1 MAGSVT
7 DMDQFVIE
15 NYRCF
20 YREQTARLA
29 PLTLLVGDNSTGK
42 TSFLALLRSLWDY
55 AFDFREPDFK
65 LDPFDLGS
73 FDEISHHRGARGG
86 QADTFTA
93 SFSLHSYRTGTA
105 ISDETPFEF
114 KVVFGKQGTVPIP
127 IERHIKIGAYWTRE
141 TLATGKSSEIQVGTP
156 RGSWNIVLPKSIRE
170 QRSQMLGRP
179 FEISIVMQS
188 FFSVFREEKDTMT
201 AQTIQFKED
210 IFRPLAS
217 SPPLEEEDAEALA
230 TLAWTFAE
238 KFIPDDAKQSFAS
251 APVRSKPRRTYD
263 PAKPAPDPE
272 GDYIP
277 MLLANEFSLNE
288 EGWNDLKAKLERF
301 GAASGL
307 FHDIAIKKLGQWDS
321 APFQV
326 QIRKRGQQRLG
337 PYRNLID
344 MGYGISQVL
353 PVLTELMRA
362 PRSPLM
368 LLQQPEVHL
377 HPSAQAALGSL
388 FCQIAGSNR
397 RLVVETHSDH
407 LLDRV
412 RMDIRDKAS
421 DLTPDDVSILFFDRE
436 DLDTRIHSIRI
447 DEYGNIQD
455 APPSYR
461 QFFLE
466 EIEKSLG
473 I

>member
-1 MAGSVT
+1 MSYIDKITV
-7 DMDQFVIE
+7 E

-20 YREQTARLA
+20 YRGQTARLA

-42 TSFLALLRSLWDY
+42 TSFLALLRCLWDY
-55 AFDFREPDFK
+55 AFAFQEPDFK
-65 LDPFDLGS
+65 LEPFDLGS
-73 FDEISHHRGARGG
+73 FDEIAHHRGARGS
-86 QADTFTA
+86 QASTFTA
-93 SFSLHSYRTGTA
+93 GFFLNPYRPLITA
-105 ISDETPFEF
+105 LSKAPFEF
-114 KVVFGKQGTVPIP
+114 RIVFGKQGTIPIP
-127 IERHIKIGAYWTRE
+127 IERHMRGGAYWTRE
-141 TLATGKSSEIQVGTP
+141 SLEAGKPPNIQIGTS
-156 RGSWNIVLPKSIRE
+156 RGSWNIVLPENVKLFSSTFR
-170 QRSQMLGRP
+170 RP
-179 FEISIVMQS
+179 FGISMLIQS
-188 FFSVFREEKDTMT
+188 FFAGFREEK
-201 AQTIQFKED
+201 ELGE
-210 IFRPLAS
+210 IFQPISS
-217 SPPLEEEDAEALA
+217 SPPFQAEDAKALDN
-230 TLAWTFAE
+230 LAKILQVVQGDSE
-238 KFIPDDAKQSFAS
+238 PAS
-251 APVRSKPRRTYD
+251 VGAPVRSKPRRTYD

-277 MLLANEFSLNE
+277 MFLANEFSLNR
-288 EGWNDLKAKLERF
+288 EGWNELKAELEKF
-301 GAASGL
+301 GENSGL
-307 FHDIAIKKLGQWDS
+307 FNDIVIKRLGQSGS

-326 QIRKRGQQRLG
+326 QIRKRGQRRKG

-344 MGYGISQVL
+344 MGYGVSQVL
-353 PVLTELMRA
+353 PVVTELVRA
-362 PRSPLM
+362 HQSPLT

-397 RLVVETHSDH
+397 QLVVETHSDH

-421 DLTPDDVSILFFDRE
+421 DLTPDDVSILFFERE

-447 DEYGNIQD
+447 DEYGNIQN

-461 QFFLE
+461 RFFLE